1 MAPARPHR
9 RFFSGARVL
18 IVLAGFGG
26 YAAAMVFAAR
36 RWELPEI
43 NSRAVGFLALALFFE
58 LFAKVVFAGLY
69 RWGLLAVGH
78 QVSWKGSIAAALTGS
93 AVARLLPGGGALTP
107 ATMALT
113 VRDEEADGAG
123 AAMRVTMLTYAGL
136 LIMTGLGLVWIA
148 TEGPHPVLF
157 AGAVLLGSTLTVLGV
172 VVMAGAA
179 SLDRLVSFLP
189 RRVREYLGP
198 TASGGRVTP
207 AEASLVAIRVTSEAA
222 VLWAALEA
230 FGISLTPSE
239 VFVAHGLSMLIG
251 GLPGLPGG
259 LGIVEGGI
267 IGVLSAYGFST
278 GLVVAPVLVY
288 RIVDYW
294 IPAGIG
300 LVVFGIMSRT
310 IFPGDDVSRSTTHEG
325 MGLSRLV
332 DDFHRDR
339 AGRPVPRGFRR
350 NRPSSS
356 SPAESEQESTD
367 RSTVN
372 RQESDRP

>member
-9 RFFSGARVL
+9 RFFSGARVVL
-18 IVLAGFGG
+18 LLAGFGG
-26 YAAAMVFAAR
+26 YAAAVIFAGR
-36 RWELPEI
+36 RWQLPEI
-43 NSRAVGFLALALFFE
+43 NSRAIGFLALALFFE

-78 QVSWKGSIAAALTGS
+78 QVSWRGAIAAALTGS

-136 LIMTGLGLVWIA
+136 LIMTGLG
-148 TEGPHPVLF
+148 
-157 AGAVLLGSTLTVLGV
+157 V

-179 SLDRLVSFLP
+179 SLDRLVSILP

-198 TASGGRVTP
+198 TATGGRVTP

-267 IGVLSAYGFST
+267 IGILSAYGFST

-350 NRPSSS
+350 NGPSSS
-356 SPAESEQESTD
+356 PGQPEQESSD
-367 RSTVN
+367 EPTVS
-372 RQESDRP
+372 RQESDQP